1 MAEPRRADTSRD
13 EAQEAQE
20 TQYPSAVAAELLA
33 PGVWRLPLPTRTL
46 PPFDHT
52 NSYLIVDAG
61 VGLLVDMGGSDLASL
76 EAALDQV
83 GVTTLTGLL
92 LTHSHGDHCSG
103 AALVQDRFEVPVYVH
118 ELEQER
124 LYRLQTLGGPVIDV
138 DEDSSLSVGARSLR
152 LLHTPGH
159 SPGHLS
165 VYVEQSETVLVGDL
179 VAGTGSSWVG
189 TPEGDVGDYLRSLT
203 RVMRLDAQHLGP
215 GHGPVNHTPN
225 AKLRDA
231 YEHRLSREAQ
241 VIRTLVTPKTLSEL
255 RQAIYPSLPEPT
267 ADFAERSLLA
277 HLHKLRHEKKVVNL
291 GDDDQGPYELAENQ
305 TLRSN
310 AS

>member
-1 MAEPRRADTSRD
+1 MAESSRKASSGTD
-13 EAQEAQE
+13 QHANTVPAE
-20 TQYPSAVAAELLA
+20 PVASS
-33 PGVWRLPLPTRTL
+33 VWRLPLATKTL

-61 VGLLVDMGGSDLASL
+61 LGLLVDMGGSDLATL
-76 EAALDQV
+76 EAALEQV

-103 AALVQDRFEVPVYVH
+103 AAAVQDKFEVPVYVH
-118 ELEQER
+118 ALERER
-124 LYRLQTLGGPVIDV
+124 LDRLQMLDGPVIEV
-138 DEDSSLSVGARSLR
+138 DEDSSLSVGEVSLR

-165 VYVEQSETVLVGDL
+165 VYIEDNETVLVGDM

-203 RVMRLDAQHLGP
+203 RLMRLDAKHLGP
-215 GHGPVNHTPN
+215 GHGPVIHTPTS
-225 AKLRDA
+225 KLRDA
-231 YEHRLSREAQ
+231 HEHRLHREAQ
-241 VIRTLVTPKTLSEL
+241 VVRALVTPKTLTEL
-255 RQAIYPSLPEPT
+255 RQSIYPSLPEPT

-277 HLHKLRHEKKVVNL
+277 HLHKLRGEKKVVNT
-291 GDDDQGPYELAENQ
+291 GDDDRGPYELTEDRAAR
-305 TLRSN
+305 LDSL
-310 AS
+310 